1 MVKNYHILF
10 NDGTVVGTVK
20 ANNKEQAMEKIAI
33 EFSLGL
39 GGPKEWKGLPI
50 DVIMNKMSGDYFAE
64 EDSEYYAGEDSE
76 LTIVG
81 KDKLITLAKSLKEDY
96 QDIFNDLTEYGDLL
110 SESDF
115 PISKLMRRFKKHV
128 NALSSLVNKNKGD

>member
-1 MVKNYHILF
+1 MS
-10 NDGTVVGTVK
+10 NDGIVVGTVK
-20 ANNKEQAMEKIAI
+20 ANNNEQAMEKIAI

-50 DVIMNKMSGDYFAE
+50 DVIMSKMSGDYFAE
-64 EDSEYYAGEDSE
+64 EDREYYAGSENE
-76 LTIVG
+76 LTTVSE
-81 KDKLITLAKSLKEDY
+81 DKLMTLAKSLKEDY

-110 SESDF
+110 SDSDF

-128 NALSSLVNKNKGD
+128 NDLFSLVNKNKGD